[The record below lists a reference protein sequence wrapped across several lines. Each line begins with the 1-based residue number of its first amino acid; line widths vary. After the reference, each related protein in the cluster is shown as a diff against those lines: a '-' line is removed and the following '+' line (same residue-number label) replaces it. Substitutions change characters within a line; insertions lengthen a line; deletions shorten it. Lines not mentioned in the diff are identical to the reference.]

1 MSVARIDEQFS
12 NSEFNGVINNFYD
25 VSGHVY
31 ILSVH
36 ILVLSQNKHQLWL
49 PFTVK
54 KDYSLATGKKKA
66 RSGAQRCCRE
76 GETALNLMQTAGETQ
91 LRLL

>member
-12 NSEFNGVINNFYD
+12 NSEFNGVSDNVYD

-36 ILVLSQNKHQLWL
+36 ILVLIQNKHRLRL

-54 KDYSLATGKKKA
+54 KDYSPEKKA
-66 RSGAQRCCRE
+66 MIRCS
-76 GETALNLMQTAGETQ
+76 AV
-91 LRLL
+91 LRGG

>member
-36 ILVLSQNKHQLWL
+36 ILVLSQLWL

-66 RSGAQRCCRE
+66 RSGAQRCCGE
-76 GETALNLMQTAGETQ
+76 CETALNLMQTAGETQ